1 MTRINDSF
9 LGHTVRTA
17 NTAGRLAS
25 HRRGPHRLCA
35 RAGGSQR
42 GLGSTAARR
51 LARIAPLRPDR
62 PPPPPLPLARAAPRS
77 ESGPP
82 PPPQP
87 ERPLDRGR
95 AERGW
100 GGHRGDPE
108 APPLPTRIA
117 DSDIRRAA
125 AGVAFGGGP
134 GAVLRDVGRDAARP
148 GPLLLFIYFLYL
160 LSLLLYNDDVMIKNN
175 NDK

>member
-1 MTRINDSF
+1 MTRFSATPSGPPTPPAAWRPTAVALRPGRWLAAGTRINS
-9 LGHTVRTA
+9 RTA
-17 NTAGRLAS
+17 ACT
-25 HRRGPHRLCA
+25 HRPP
-35 RAGGSQR
+35 
-42 GLGSTAARR
+42 T
-51 LARIAPLRPDR
+51 LRSN
-62 PPPPPLPLARAAPRS
+62 PPPPSLPLARAAPRS

>member
-17 NTAGRLAS
+17 NTAGRLAP
-25 HRRGPHRLCA
+25 HRRGFAPGPVARSGDSDQQPH
-35 RAGGSQR
+35 GGLHASPPY
-42 GLGSTAARR
+42 
-51 LARIAPLRPDR
+51 APIDL
-62 PPPPPLPLARAAPRS
+62 PPPLPLARAAPRS

-100 GGHRGDPE
+100 GGHRGDPR
-108 APPLPTRIA
+108 APPPSRLGSLTRI
-117 DSDIRRAA
+117 SGGRWQESHSA
-125 AGVAFGGGP
+125 AGRVQCSETS
-134 GAVLRDVGRDAARP
+134 AAMLHAQARSYY
-148 GPLLLFIYFLYL
+148 LSIFFICYHY
-160 LSLLLYNDDVMIKNN
+160 YYTMMM
-175 NDK
+175 